1 MNRFSPSD
9 AALEGFRITRENP
22 RAFAWWAGASFL
34 VSVLGAFV
42 TVLMPEN
49 VRHAMETLRSEET
62 PDIRTL
68 LEALVAVSPLFI
80 FGLAFQCMM
89 AAAVYRV
96 IFRHGDSRYGYLRL
110 GRDELRL
117 MALTLIFVVMT
128 ILLAVALTLGAAI
141 VVTISAFAGKGIAL
155 SMAGVAELV
164 SLAVLVFVLVRLS
177 LAPPATFAERRIR
190 IGESW
195 TLTKG
200 VFWRLLGAYA
210 LALACIVVIG
220 LLALV
225 LFTAVTEIIIL
236 LSGGQPSDVANIFNP
251 DETSFQSYLNPG
263 MIAYM
268 IVGSLFNT
276 LYFAVIAA
284 PGAVV
289 YRHLH
294 DNPDGPLHLHG
305 YSG

>member
-42 TVLMPEN
+42 TVLMPAN
-49 VRHAMETLRSEET
+49 VRHAMDTLRAEET
-62 PDIRTL
+62 PDIQTL
-68 LEALVAVSPLFI
+68 LEALLAVSPLFI

-89 AAAVYRV
+89 AAAVYRL
-96 IFRHGDSRYGYLRL
+96 IFRHGDSRFGYLRL

-117 MALTLIFVVMT
+117 MGLTLIFVVLT
-128 ILLAVALTLGAAI
+128 ILLAVGLTLGAAI
-141 VVTISAFAGKGIAL
+141 VVAVASFAGKGLAL
-155 SMAGVAELV
+155 SMAGIAELV
-164 SLAVLVFVLVRLS
+164 SLAVLIYVLVRLS
-177 LAPPATFAERRIR
+177 LAPPATFAERRLR

-195 TLTKG
+195 TLTRG

-225 LFTAVTEIIIL
+225 LFTAVAGIIVML
-236 LSGGQPSDVANIFNP
+236 AGGQLADLGSIFHP
-251 DETSFQSYLNPG
+251 DETSFQAYLNPG

>member
-22 RAFAWWAGASFL
+22 RAFAWWVGVSFL
-34 VSVLGAFV
+34 VSILGAFV
-42 TVLMPEN
+42 TVLMPPH
-49 VRHAMETLRSEET
+49 VRNALETLRAEET
-62 PDIRTL
+62 PDLATL
-68 LEALVAVSPLFI
+68 GDALVAVAPLFV

-89 AAAVYRV
+89 AAAIYRV
-96 IFRHGDSRYGYLRL
+96 IFRHGDSRFGYLRL
-110 GRDELRL
+110 GKDELRL
-117 MALTLIFVVMT
+117 MALTLIFVVLT
-128 ILLAVALTLGAAI
+128 ILLAVALTMGAAI
-141 VVTISAFAGKGIAL
+141 VIAIASFAGRGLAV
-155 SMAGVAELV
+155 SVGAVAELV
-164 SLAVLVFVLVRLS
+164 SLGVVVYVLVRLS

-190 IGESW
+190 IRESW
-195 TLTKG
+195 TLTHG
-200 VFWRLLGAYA
+200 VFWRLFGAYL

-225 LFTAVTEIIIL
+225 LFTAVAGVIVLMT
-236 LSGGQPSDVANIFNP
+236 GGQLTDLSAIFHP
-251 DETSFQSYLNPG
+251 DETSFSAYLNPG

-276 LYFAVIAA
+276 LYYAVIAA

-294 DNPDGPLHLHG
+294 DDPDGPLSLHG
-305 YSG
+305 YTE